1 LPLARSRSEEV
12 VYDSVRPMRF
22 CPFCGAENADDS
34 GVCTACAR
42 KLPAAVV
49 RKPSVGAGSAPAGP
63 TLPSPASVVG
73 PASTAVKAIVGPKPR
88 AATPSSPPPL
98 PSEAGDPG
106 EAIESTVVGV
116 EPFDIAPLPPPPQVP
131 PPPADR
137 ATSHPNGKNGFGG
150 ASVATVGGDGDSRLE
165 ARAADGSRPVPT
177 PTPTPYPRYSREV
190 TASELAT
197 RVVQL
202 PEIEE
207 ARKNLSP
214 VPSVPD
220 AGLFDAAR
228 YAVQFARSRWQRKK
242 AIEALTAEVL
252 KETAS
257 LDVVL
262 GELGAAARRIQLE
275 GRAFADENQALDEAD
290 RRRVFAEQSCE
301 DLTGKKADENAKFET
316 VQHDL
321 AARLSERESILAEVS
336 AELARLDGQRRG
348 LRERKKDVEKR
359 LKGLLKSAGER
370 EEQAEKSQMGD
381 SRQTLRESAAEMRRE
396 ARGLD
401 DEKND
406 IDARLAGLEKP
417 IADVTTRHEQARADV
432 DLSKRDLQNARE
444 GHRHRIAEIEAETAR
459 RFRELQQSESEIA
472 RRLVT
477 LGTIVNLNRVDSPE
491 LSPLFER
498 GDQLRGLISA
508 RESEIDRLTAEQ
520 HAFDRPSLFR
530 GGAVLIGGF
539 LLLVSVVWIA
549 VTIAHRS

>member
-1 LPLARSRSEEV
+1 VLPLARSRSEEV

-34 GVCTACAR
+34 GVCAACAR
-42 KLPAAVV
+42 KLPAPVV

-73 PASTAVKAIVGPKPR
+73 PTSTALKVKATPAVR
-88 AATPSSPPPL
+88 AATPSIPPPL
-98 PSEAGDPG
+98 PEDAAKAAEA
-106 EAIESTVVGV
+106 AV
-116 EPFDIAPLPPPPQVP
+116 PLPPPPRVP

-137 ATSHPNGKNGFGG
+137 ATSHPNGKNGLGA
-150 ASVATVGGDGDSRLE
+150 ASVATVGTDADGRLE

-177 PTPTPYPRYSREV
+177 PTPTPYPRYGREA

-214 VPSVPD
+214 IPSVPD

-228 YAVQFARSRWQRKK
+228 YAVQFARARWQRKN
-242 AIEALTAEVL
+242 AITALSAEVI

-262 GELGAAARRIQLE
+262 GELGTAARRIKLE
-275 GRAFADENQALDEAD
+275 GRVFADENQGLDEAE

-301 DLTGKKADENAKFET
+301 DLTGKKAEENAKFET
-316 VQHDL
+316 VQNDL
-321 AARLSERESILAEVS
+321 AARLAERESILAEVA

-348 LRERKKDVEKR
+348 LRDRKKDVEKR
-359 LKGLLKSAGER
+359 QKGILKSAAER

-381 SRQTLRESAAEMRRE
+381 SRQTLRESAGELRRE
-396 ARGLD
+396 ARVLD

-406 IDARLAGLEKP
+406 IDARLSGLEKP

-432 DLSKRDLQNARE
+432 ELSKRDLQNARE

-459 RFRELQQSESEIA
+459 RYRELQQSESEIA

-520 HAFDRPSLFR
+520 HAFDRPALFR
-530 GGAVLIGGF
+530 GGAVIVVG
-539 LLLVSVVWIA
+539 LLLVVSILWI
-549 VTIAHRS
+549 VLTIVHRS